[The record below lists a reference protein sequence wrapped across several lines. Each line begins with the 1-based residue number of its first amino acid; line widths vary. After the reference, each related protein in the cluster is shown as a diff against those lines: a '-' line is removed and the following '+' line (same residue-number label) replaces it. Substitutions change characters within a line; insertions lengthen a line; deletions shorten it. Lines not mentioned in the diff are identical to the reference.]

1 MPEKRSL
8 AVVMKPEKLKLNYK
22 KYGEKL
28 ILSIALIT
36 VTFDVSTNQVSF
48 TDNKE
53 RVFCIGIIILRQT
66 LQTMKQV

>member
-1 MPEKRSL
+1 MYMGCPLMGAICSTYYTRE
-8 AVVMKPEKLKLNYK
+8 
-22 KYGEKL
+22 L